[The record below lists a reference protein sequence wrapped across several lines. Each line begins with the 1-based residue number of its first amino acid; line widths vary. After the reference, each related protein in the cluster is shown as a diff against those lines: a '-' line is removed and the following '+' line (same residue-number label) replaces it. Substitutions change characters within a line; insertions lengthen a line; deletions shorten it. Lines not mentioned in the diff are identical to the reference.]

1 METQNDLVLSPL
13 EKVEEE
19 SEAVEIKS
27 PDEGNIGEYVLINSR
42 KIMFLVGG
50 SS

>member
-1 METQNDLVLSPL
+1 METQSDLVLSPL
-13 EKVEEE
+13 EKVEE

-42 KIMFLVGG
+42 KIVFLVGG